1 MKNQTVHAV
10 KNRRLAV
17 LLLCSLLLFSCDLK
31 SGSGNYKYKGFDYD
45 LQGTWE
51 TNSTGEY
58 SGSLKISSDTITIS
72 GYAPNTMYE
81 YTNGTGQRPFK
92 DFTKNTP
99 LEGYTEEGK
108 IFIKDAGI
116 IQEGLPY
123 VYYLGAYSYSENEQ
137 AQFLRFNFG
146 GREETLRKR

>member
-1 MKNQTVHAV
+1 MKNQTVHAD

-17 LLLCSLLLFSCDLK
+17 LLFCSLLLFSCDMDK
-31 SGSGNYKYKGFDYD
+31 FKGFDYD

-58 SGSLKISSDTITIS
+58 YSGTLKISYDTITIS
-72 GYAPNTMYE
+72 GYAPNTIHE
-81 YTNGTGQRPFK
+81 FTNGTGQRPFK
-92 DFTKNTP
+92 DFTKDAP
-99 LEGYTEEGK
+99 LEGYAEDGK

-123 VYYLGAYSYSENEQ
+123 IYYLGAYSPSENKQPE
-137 AQFLRFNFG
+137 FLRFNFG
-146 GREETLRKR
+146 GREETLRKQ

>member
-1 MKNQTVHAV
+1 MKNQTVYAE

-17 LLLCSLLLFSCDLK
+17 LLLCSLLLFSCDLD
-31 SGSGNYKYKGFDYD
+31 KYKGFDYD

-58 SGSLKISSDTITIS
+58 SGTLLISYDTITIN
-72 GYAPNTMYE
+72 GYKPNTIYE
-81 YTNGTGQRPFK
+81 ILIGTEQCRPFK
-92 DFTKNTP
+92 DFTKDTL
-99 LEGYTEEGK
+99 LEGYAEDGK

-123 VYYLGAYSYSENEQ
+123 VYYLGAYSPSENKRPE
-137 AQFLRFNFG
+137 FLRFNFG
-146 GREETLRKR
+146 GRDETLRKQ